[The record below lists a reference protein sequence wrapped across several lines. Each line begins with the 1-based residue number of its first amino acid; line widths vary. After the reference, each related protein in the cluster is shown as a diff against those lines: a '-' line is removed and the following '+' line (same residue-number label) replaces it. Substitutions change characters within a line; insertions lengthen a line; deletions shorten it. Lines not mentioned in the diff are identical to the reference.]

1 MITWMLSGL
10 QAVLIILII
19 LLVITQ
25 TVSVR
30 IRYDNRFIFDFDF
43 TIVSF
48 TLISRRTRRNSRS
61 ISNKIGV
68 LSIIK
73 LIGYVLEGSHVEINA
88 MPRFAPNQG
97 YPLAYGYT
105 EILRNILLSYIDK
118 KSASVSYCEAERL
131 NQSFDITFKTS
142 FYHLVCTLVLY
153 FRECRKSRQKAR
165 ARI

>member
-1 MITWMLSGL
+1 MLSGL

-19 LLVITQ
+19 LLIITQ
-25 TVSVR
+25 TVSIR

-48 TLISRRTRRNSRS
+48 TLTPQQKQKNARS
-61 ISNKIGV
+61 KGNKIGV

-73 LIGYVLEGSHVEINA
+73 LIDYVIEGSRVEINA
-88 MPRFAPNQG
+88 IPRPAPNQAH
-97 YPLAYGYT
+97 PIAFGYT

-118 KSASVSYCEAERL
+118 KSASVSCCEAERL
-131 NQSFDITFKTS
+131 NESFDITFKTS

>member
-1 MITWMLSGL
+1 MLSGL

-30 IRYDNRFIFDFDF
+30 IRHDNRFIFDFDF

-48 TLISRRTRRNSRS
+48 TLIPRRTRRNSRS
-61 ISNKIGV
+61 KNNKIGV

-73 LIGYVLEGSHVEINA
+73 LIGYALEGSHVEINA
-88 MPRFAPNQG
+88 MPRFTPNQWH
-97 YPLAYGYT
+97 PLAYGYT

-131 NQSFDITFKTS
+131 NKSFDITFKTS
-142 FYHLVCTLVLY
+142 FYHLVCTIVLY